1 MLKAPELSPPGAG
14 ETQNGAS
21 GVQPEIA
28 ICIITY
34 RRPAMLEGLLAAIER
49 LETGN
54 LFRVSVAVVDN
65 DREQSAREVV
75 ARAAARSSL
84 RIRYDVEPEQNLS
97 LARNRSVRNA
107 SGEYVAFIDDD
118 EVPPP
123 GWLAALFQTLQR
135 FKVDG
140 VLGPVYP
147 RYEVEP
153 PAWLVRSGVA
163 DRPSHETGIELRP
176 DQTRTGNVL
185 LKRAVFDSPGNQFD
199 PAYASHGE
207 DRDFFRRIIGRGY
220 RFVWCAEAAVPEIQT
235 SDRVRRGYYL
245 RRALLRGSMSWKRQ
259 PGIGLL
265 ARTLLALACYLA
277 ALPVL
282 LLLGQGLFMRYLV
295 KTCDHAGRLAGV
307 CGFDMEKRLRRST
320 PPAT

>member
-49 LETGN
+49 LQTGN

-153 PAWLVRSGVA
+153 PAWLVRRLETMGQRSLGTLVDLTNLILLELGFVDFDRVEETGVA
-163 DRPSHETGIELRP
+163 VRRVAHAIDERAQLHDGGLQVVERLDLPLSHQLALQFRDARPLLLIASGDRRPQQLVGIAPVRAFDVALKARNHG
-176 DQTRTGNVL
+176 DDL
-185 LKRAVFDSPGNQFD
+185 LKEVAGALDFGNQISH
-199 PAYASHGE
+199 ASSP
-207 DRDFFRRIIGRGY
+207 
-220 RFVWCAEAAVPEIQT
+220 C
-235 SDRVRRGYYL
+235 
-245 RRALLRGSMSWKRQ
+245 
-259 PGIGLL
+259 
-265 ARTLLALACYLA
+265 LA
-277 ALPVL
+277 A
-282 LLLGQGLFMRYLV
+282 
-295 KTCDHAGRLAGV
+295 
-307 CGFDMEKRLRRST
+307 S
-320 PPAT
+320 ATTAPFVSAIIWQSR